1 MAERI
6 RRISESTDLES
17 FSSYLNE
24 RQPGRI
30 GLERSS
36 LERSSLERSSLE
48 RSSRERS
55 SLEQRAA
62 ELGAAAGKIA
72 LIVHQTRERVSKL
85 AHSRPIQD
93 RISGIAESTRA
104 RAERLR
110 HLAAD
115 RAQEF
120 TRAARDRTTELG
132 RQAREK
138 GEEIA
143 RQIKAGYLHARRRA
157 GQTVHDYPV
166 HTAAAAGVVGFLL
179 GAGLRIRRAKRAS

>member
-6 RRISESTDLES
+6 RRISESSDLES

-24 RQPGRI
+24 RQTGRV

-36 LERSSLERSSLE
+36 P
-48 RSSRERS
+48 ERS

-72 LIVHQTRERVSKL
+72 LIVRQTRERVGKL
-85 AHSRPIQD
+85 AHRPIKDRIND
-93 RISGIAESTRA
+93 RISSIGESTRS

-110 HLAAD
+110 QVTAD

-120 TRAARDRTTELG
+120 ARAARERTGELG
-132 RQAREK
+132 RQAREQ
-138 GEEIA
+138 GEQVA
-143 RQIKAGYLHARRRA
+143 RQVKAGYLHVRRRA
-157 GQTVHDYPV
+157 DQTVHDYPV

-179 GAGLRIRRAKRAS
+179 GVGLRIRRAKRAS

>member
-6 RRISESTDLES
+6 RRISESTDLDS
-17 FSSYLNE
+17 LSSYLNE
-24 RQPGRI
+24 RQTRRVDR
-30 GLERSS
+30 ERSSSEGSS
-36 LERSSLERSSLE
+36 LERSGLER
-48 RSSRERS
+48 
-55 SLEQRAA
+55 RAA

-72 LIVHQTRERVSKL
+72 LIVRQTRERVGKL
-85 AHSRPIQD
+85 AHQPVKD
-93 RISGIAESTRA
+93 RINNRISSITESTRI

-110 HLAAD
+110 RVAAE
-115 RAQEF
+115 RTQEF
-120 TRAARDRTTELG
+120 TRAARDRTAELG

-138 GEEIA
+138 GEQIA
-143 RQIKAGYLHARRRA
+143 RQVKAGYLHARRRA

>member
-24 RQPGRI
+24 RQTGRV

-36 LERSSLERSSLE
+36 S
-48 RSSRERS
+48 S

-72 LIVHQTRERVSKL
+72 LIVRQTRERVGKL
-85 AHSRPIQD
+85 AHRPVKDRIND
-93 RISGIAESTRA
+93 RISSIAESTRT

-110 HLAAD
+110 QVATE
-115 RAQEF
+115 RTQEF
-120 TRAARDRTTELG
+120 TRAARDRTAELS

-138 GEEIA
+138 GEQIA
-143 RQIKAGYLHARRRA
+143 RQVKAGYFHARRRA

-166 HTAAAAGVVGFLL
+166 HTAAAAGIAGFLL
-179 GAGLRIRRAKRAS
+179 GVGLRIRRAKRAS

>member
-6 RRISESTDLES
+6 RRIPESSLES

-24 RQPGRI
+24 RQTGRR

-36 LERSSLERSSLE
+36 LERSG
-48 RSSRERS
+48 
-55 SLEQRAA
+55 LEQRAA

-72 LIVHQTRERVSKL
+72 FIVHQTRERVGKL
-85 AHSRPIQD
+85 AHQPIRDRIND
-93 RISGIAESTRA
+93 RISGIAENARA
-104 RAERLR
+104 RAEHLR
-110 HLAAD
+110 RLAAD

-120 TRAARDRTTELG
+120 TRAARDRTSELG

-138 GEEIA
+138 GGEIA

-166 HTAAAAGVVGFLL
+166 HTAAAAGLVGFLV
-179 GAGLRIRRAKRAS
+179 GAGLRIRRAKRAG